1 MRHRAGAEFRMWG
14 PHEDPSIAERGE
26 AMRAEAVDAAPRKGV
41 LAAGVGAAVLALA
54 AAGCG
59 SSGTT
64 SAAAGATHHAMASHS
79 HPMTESARFG
89 PDCGMVPASGMG
101 SFHGMAMD
109 PLVTAASHNPLLT
122 SFAADVKAAGLVSD
136 LNSMH
141 SFTVFVPANSAFRKL
156 PHAEMSMMM
165 HSNAELAKI
174 LKYHI
179 VSGRVTPAKLASGM
193 ALTTLEGGTL
203 TGSKMGSG
211 YEIGKADVI
220 CGNIQTANATVYVI
234 NKVLVPMH

>member
-1 MRHRAGAEFRMWG
+1 
-14 PHEDPSIAERGE
+14 
-26 AMRAEAVDAAPRKGV
+26 MRAVAVGGSEGKGV
-41 LAAGVGAAVLALA
+41 LTACVGAAVLALV

-64 SAAAGATHHAMASHS
+64 STPPGAAATHHAMASHS
-79 HPMTESARFG
+79 PAMAESARFG
-89 PDCGMVPASGMG
+89 RDCGMVPATGMG

-109 PLVTAASHNPLLT
+109 PVVTAASHNPLLT
-122 SFAADVKAAGLVSD
+122 SFAADVKAAGLVGD

-141 SFTVFVPANSAFRKL
+141 SFTVFAPANSAFSKL
-156 PHAEMSMMM
+156 SHAEMTMM
-165 HSNAELAKI
+165 HGNAELTKI

-193 ALTTLEGGTL
+193 ALTTLEGASL
-203 TGSKMGSG
+203 TGSKMGSV

>member
-1 MRHRAGAEFRMWG
+1 LRAV
-14 PHEDPSIAERGE
+14 
-26 AMRAEAVDAAPRKGV
+26 AVDGSPRKGV
-41 LAAGVGAAVLALA
+41 LAAGVGAAVVALA

-64 SAAAGATHHAMASHS
+64 PAAAGASATHHAMASHS
-79 HPMTESARFG
+79 HGMTESARFG
-89 PDCGMVPASGMG
+89 PDCGMVPATGMG
-101 SFHGMAMD
+101 SFHGMAMA
-109 PLVTAASHNPLLT
+109 PVVTAASHNPLLT
-122 SFAADVKAAGLVSD
+122 SFATDVKAAGLASD

-141 SFTVFVPANSAFRKL
+141 SFTAFVPANSAFSKL
-156 PHAEMSMMM
+156 SHAEMNMMG
-165 HSNAELAKI
+165 SNAELAKI

-193 ALTTLEGGTL
+193 ALTTLEGASL
-203 TGSKMGSG
+203 TGSKMGSV